1 MRVAESE
8 CIVRRILAIIWIL
21 LEEIFV
27 QRSLCVVGWV
37 MWMMR
42 DDEDEL

>member
-8 CIVRRILAIIWIL
+8 CIVRRILAIIWIRIL

-27 QRSLCVVGWV
+27 QRVSLCRWV
-37 MWMMR
+37 ADVDDD
-42 DDEDEL
+42 DDEL

>member
-1 MRVAESE
+1 MRAAESE

-27 QRSLCVVGWV
+27 QRVSFCRWVGDV
-37 MWMMR
+37 
-42 DDEDEL
+42 DDER

>member
-1 MRVAESE
+1 VRVAESE
-8 CIVRRILAIIWIL
+8 CIVRRILAKFGSFWRK
-21 LEEIFV
+21 FSS
-27 QRSLCVVGWV
+27 RGSLYVVGWV